1 MGRKS
6 GGLASRPNGGSFFRV
21 REIGTRGGELKNSA
35 SSVSW
40 PADRVERWPL
50 EKLIP
55 YARNARTHSDAQVA
69 QIAASIREWGWTN
82 PVLVDEGGQII
93 AGHGRVLAARQ
104 LGLGEAPV
112 MVAAGWTD
120 AQKRAYV
127 LADNK
132 LALNAGW
139 DRELLKSELEGLRDI
154 GVDAGLM
161 GFSEEDLLE
170 LFGVAKDSGAD
181 PDEVP
186 DVQETPVSVAGDVWV
201 MGPHRLAVGDSCDV
215 TVYDRLLESAQVDIV
230 WTDPPY
236 NVAYEGRAGSIKNDD
251 MGDADFAEFLR
262 AAFASMYTVMKPGAA
277 IYVAHADTEGLNFR
291 SAFKKAGLK
300 LSGCLIWRKDAL
312 VLGRSDYQW
321 QHEPILYGWKPGTKH
336 RWYGGRKQT
345 TVQELGD
352 GSPFTRLPDGRWQIQ
367 VGDRTMV
374 VSGDAVV
381 DHFVPSVIREAKP
394 RRSDAHP
401 TMKPTALIE
410 RMLKHS
416 ARPGDLV
423 LDPFGGSGSTMI
435 AAERMGM
442 CARLI
447 ELDPKFA
454 DVIVRRWQEYSG
466 RKAVH
471 AATGKVFESLS

>member
-1 MGRKS
+1 
-6 GGLASRPNGGSFFRV
+6 L
-21 REIGTRGGELKNSA
+21 ENSVQG
-35 SSVSW
+35 VSW
-40 PADRVERWPL
+40 PADRVERWAL
-50 EKLIP
+50 DKLIP

-104 LGLGEAPV
+104 LGFAEAPV

-139 DRELLKSELEGLRDI
+139 DRELLKSELDGLRDM

-161 GFSEEDLLE
+161 GFSEEDLME

-186 DVQETPVSVAGDVWV
+186 DVQETPVSVVGDVWI

-215 TVYDRLLESAQVDIV
+215 TVYDRLLEGAQVDAV

-251 MGDADFAEFLR
+251 MNDANFAEFLL
-262 AAFASMYTVMKPGAA
+262 AAFTTMYTAMKPGAA

-291 SAFKKAGLK
+291 GAFKKAGLK
-300 LSGCLIWRKDAL
+300 LSGCLIWRKNAL

-321 QHEPILYGWKPGTKH
+321 QHEPILYGWKPGSKH

-352 GSPFTRLPDGRWQIQ
+352 GSPFTKLPDGRWQIQ
-367 VGDRTMV
+367 VGERTMV

-381 DHFVPSVIREAKP
+381 EHFVPSVITEAKP

-401 TMKPTALIE
+401 TMKPTPLIE

-471 AATGKVFESLS
+471 AATDKVFESLS